1 VATAPAAQLG
11 AAKTP
16 GGELSEVVALRQAM
30 LEMQQRHDA
39 QVAGQEARLAALTT
53 LLDQQIA
60 R

>member
-39 QVAGQEARLAALTT
+39 
-53 LLDQQIA
+53 
-60 R
+60 